1 MQPPGIAPH
10 GSDLPGLSQTI
21 DSISIQDT
29 FLQSM
34 SLPGLG
40 LAAQLEAKI
49 RPPTVI
55 VLKEGSEW
63 RFEVSFDSKVEVKV
77 HLTPSQNTCSKFSN

>member
-10 GSDLPGLSQTI
+10 GSDFPGLGHTI
-21 DSISIQDT
+21 DPISIRVIVP
-29 FLQSM
+29 QSM

-40 LAAQLEAKI
+40 LALQPEANI

-77 HLTPSQNTCSKFSN
+77 HQTLS